1 MNLMRQHGQV
11 LIESLVIMALLALM
25 LVVIA
30 RVVVPLQW
38 QQQQRIDKAR
48 SILWR
53 FSQASEV
60 QASDAY
66 AFANTSKR
74 VLAPLQLMT
83 PLSFATNN
91 LNFLSGSEE
100 FRAMARLTDAWLP
113 SEPTD
118 LTVRPAQ
125 LTPFSYANDFGLPHF
140 QQVISWLYFTDEFAP
155 DQLRL
160 GYVNSDAAP
169 LVTTADTGPGD

>member
-1 MNLMRQHGQV
+1 MKLWRQQGQV
-11 LIESLVIMALLALM
+11 LIESLVMMALLALI

-48 SILWR
+48 SMLWG
-53 FSQASEV
+53 FSKATDV
-60 QASDAY
+60 QATDAY
-66 AFANTSKR
+66 AFAKTSKR
-74 VLAPLQLMT
+74 VLAPLQLLT

-91 LNFLSGSEE
+91 LNYLSDSEE
-100 FRAMARLTDAWLP
+100 FRAMAQLTDAWLP
-113 SEPTD
+113 NEPTD
-118 LTVRPAQ
+118 LTARPAQ